1 MRGHLGETLLT
12 AFDRLQ
18 ATYENGSTLLAGVL
32 PDRAALHGVL
42 AQIDALALELLEVRR
57 TAQLTAIPVGEK
69 KILMAESIIEPFSPK
84 NTTVLMVDYS
94 TGFLNS
100 FRSHTIN
107 EHITATV
114 ALAKTAIGLKSGL
127 VVNLGAG
134 QRPYPQL
141 VSALGDHPIIYRG
154 GEYNAL
160 DNAGVRQAIE
170 ATGRKSLAIG
180 GISTD
185 GCVIETA
192 MGALRL
198 GYRVALVEDA
208 TAGATRETHDIAV
221 RRMVQAGVVPITWL
235 CLATEFQMDW
245 QRADTAK
252 AYFNL
257 IAEASPGIQAAVEA
271 EHAQAD
277 KAKET
282 AHA

>member
-1 MRGHLGETLLT
+1 M
-12 AFDRLQ
+12 
-18 ATYENGSTLLAGVL
+18 
-32 PDRAALHGVL
+32 PDSFL
-42 AQIDALALELLEVRR
+42 
-57 TAQLTAIPVGEK
+57 
-69 KILMAESIIEPFSPK
+69 EPFRPE

-94 TGFLNS
+94 SGFLNS

-107 EHITATV
+107 DHVTATV
-114 ALAKTAIGLKSGL
+114 ALAKTALGLKAGL

-134 QRPYPQL
+134 QTPYPQL
-141 VSALGDHPIIYRG
+141 VKALGDHPIIYRG

-160 DNAGVRQAIE
+160 DNPGVRAAIE

-192 MGALRL
+192 LGALRL

-208 TAGATRETHDIAV
+208 TAGATRETHDV
-221 RRMVQAGVVPITWL
+221 CVQRMIQAGIVPVTWL
-235 CLATEFQMDW
+235 SLATEFQMNW
-245 QRADTAK
+245 ERKETAQ
-252 AYFNL
+252 AYFSL

-271 EHAQAD
+271 EHA
-277 KAKET
+277 KAQP